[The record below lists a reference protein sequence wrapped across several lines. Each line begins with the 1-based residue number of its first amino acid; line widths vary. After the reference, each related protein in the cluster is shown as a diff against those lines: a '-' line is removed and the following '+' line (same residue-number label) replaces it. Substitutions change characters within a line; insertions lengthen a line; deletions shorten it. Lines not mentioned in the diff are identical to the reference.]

1 MMCISNTIVD
11 SYLSMKYTFLSFH
24 SEPATLS
31 VFKNQFS
38 SFNAY
43 YVGGIYVRLIML
55 KKYER
60 FKLYVLAI
68 FNAKNFLQCD
78 QSFY

>member
-1 MMCISNTIVD
+1 MCISNTIVD

-24 SEPATLS
+24 SEPGTLS
-31 VFKNQFS
+31 VFKKQFS

-60 FKLYVLAI
+60 FRLYVLAI
-68 FNAKNFLQCD
+68 FNAKNFL
-78 QSFY
+78 